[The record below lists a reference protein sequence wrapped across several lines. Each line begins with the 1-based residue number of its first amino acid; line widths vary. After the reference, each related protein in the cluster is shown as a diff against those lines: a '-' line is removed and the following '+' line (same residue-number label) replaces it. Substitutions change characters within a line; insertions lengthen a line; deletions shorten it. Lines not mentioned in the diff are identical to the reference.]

1 MKKLSFVAVLG
12 LALFLIFGVVPQS
25 VQAETAVI
33 NISGMSCGDCVDR
46 IEIALKKMDGVEK
59 AVVDFK
65 KSSADVTFDS
75 TVLKVDDIRTAITKI
90 GYSADDMK
98 AAFNH
103 CDQEKSAKVE
113 KSCSKSKEC
122 CANKKAKSI

>member
-33 NISGMSCGDCVDR
+33 NISGMSCDDCVDR
-46 IEIALKKMDGVEK
+46 VQAALMKMDGVEK

-75 TVLKVDDIRTAITKI
+75 TVLKVDDIQN
-90 GYSADDMK
+90 SA
-98 AAFNH
+98 
-103 CDQEKSAKVE
+103 VE
-113 KSCSKSKEC
+113 SDIS
-122 CANKKAKSI
+122 